1 MGRISLRERIRGGLF
16 LLDGAMGTE
25 LIARG
30 IEAGTCNDYL
40 NINRRIRFLIFTG
53 LIFKLEAMRS

>member
-1 MGRISLRERIRGGLF
+1 MRGTSLKERIKQETL

-30 IEAGTCNDYL
+30 IEVGTCNEHL
-40 NINRRIRFLIFTG
+40 NIDSPQPN
-53 LIFKLEAMRS
+53 